1 MLTEM
6 QKRTIQAI
14 VNVFETGKPIGNYG
28 KVTFRGNDVGCLTY
42 GRSQTTLSSG
52 GLALLIQQYCDAP
65 GATLTEKLRPYLV
78 RLKTRDR
85 SLDADAQFR
94 SLLRRAGTDPAMR
107 QAEDRFFDRAYWD
120 PALSA
125 ARALGLHTALGTA
138 VVYDSFIH
146 GAWARLRNMTIAR
159 AGLPSAASAE
169 EGLPTAPD
177 GHVAGTGE
185 CEWVRAYVAVR
196 RDWLATHANRLLRR
210 TVYRM
215 ETFAALV
222 AAANWNLD
230 LPLIAHGV
238 LLDKQ
243 SVAGDDAATLAAL
256 SVATGQEAHS
266 EKDA

>member
-1 MLTEM
+1 MLTEI

-14 VNVFETGKPIGNYG
+14 VNVFETGTPAGDYARVAVLPG
-28 KVTFRGNDVGCLTY
+28 DPGHLTY
-42 GRSQTTLSSG
+42 GRSQTTLASG
-52 GLALLIQQYCDAP
+52 NLARLVRSYCAAAAGAQAEGLRAYLPRLEACDASLDTDARFHALLCEAGVD
-65 GATLTEKLRPYLV
+65 TV
-78 RLKTRDR
+78 M
-85 SLDADAQFR
+85 
-94 SLLRRAGTDPAMR
+94 RRMQD
-107 QAEDRFFDRAYWD
+107 EFFDRAYWD